1 LVESNLKN
9 KITRISI
16 YLPFSWITRINIVHM
31 AILVKTIYRISAI
44 PIRFPM
50 KFFTEIEKEMPEIPM
65 DKENP

>member
-1 LVESNLKN
+1 
-9 KITRISI
+9 
-16 YLPFSWITRINIVHM
+16 M